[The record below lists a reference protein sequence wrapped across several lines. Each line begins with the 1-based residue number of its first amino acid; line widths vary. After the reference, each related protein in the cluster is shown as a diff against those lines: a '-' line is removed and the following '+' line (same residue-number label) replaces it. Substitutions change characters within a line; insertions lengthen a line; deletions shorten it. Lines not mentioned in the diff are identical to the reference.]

1 MEITVDDEEE
11 EETAVIV
18 FETDQNGHWRPQT
31 CL

>member
-1 MEITVDDEEE
+1 MEIIVDEEE

-18 FETDQNGHWRPQT
+18 FETDQNGHWRPLT